1 MAQSPPTRTALWAVL
16 WVSWAVVLAIASH
29 IPGEAVPAPPFEGAD
44 KAVHV
49 ALYCVLGVLGV
60 GAVARLRPD
69 WPRPLVGSAALVAG
83 ALYGALDEYHQSF
96 VAGRHMSMEDWLTD
110 LLGLALAVIVARA
123 ARGGLARAWLA
134 GEARPAPPAD

>member
-1 MAQSPPTRTALWAVL
+1 MAQPPQTRTALWTVL
-16 WVSWAVVLAIASH
+16 WVAWAVAIAAASH
-29 IPGEAVPAPPFEGAD
+29 VPGDATPALPFEGAD

-49 ALYCVLGVLGV
+49 AVYFVLGVLGV
-60 GAVARLRPD
+60 GAVARLRRD
-69 WPRPLVGSAALVAG
+69 WPRPLVGSAALVVG

-123 ARGGLARAWLA
+123 ARGGLARVWLA
-134 GEARPAPPAD
+134 GETPGRG